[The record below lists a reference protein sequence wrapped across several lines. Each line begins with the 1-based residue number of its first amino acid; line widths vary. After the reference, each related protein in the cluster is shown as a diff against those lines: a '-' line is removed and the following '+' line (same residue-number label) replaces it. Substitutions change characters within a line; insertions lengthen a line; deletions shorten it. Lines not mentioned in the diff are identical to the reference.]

1 MRITDST
8 GGCWPTP
15 LQELLLKAT
24 LLKTNAALQAW
35 EEWYGQDGLERLD
48 NGSYRLLPL
57 TYRNLQG
64 LGYQDP
70 VLMKLKGIS
79 RRAWCENHLV
89 FRRMAPVLAAF
100 YRAGISTLLLKGAAL
115 TLLHYQDFGLR
126 PMQDLDILVPEER
139 ALDAVALLEEQGWS
153 RGTLAAVKL
162 GNFFLSYRQSADFTR
177 QAQER
182 LDLHWHVLFQA
193 CHREADQL
201 FWEASVPIEFE
212 RIATRAL
219 CPTDQLLHACV
230 HGVAW
235 NDIPPLRWV
244 ADACCVIESSVI
256 DWQRLLH
263 MAAKCQ
269 VVPPL
274 RDAMRYLV
282 NTVGAPIP
290 QEVVQKLESMPV
302 SPTEQLEYQFYLKQL
317 GTPGM
322 RQTVQ
327 ALYPQ
332 YRRTMQGKS
341 WFTRV
346 VGIPLFLQHYWN
358 LDRPWQAIPRAF
370 SYGITRMRQV
380 WSEKRV
386 KREVFTFNF

>member
-1 MRITDST
+1 MLITDST

-24 LLKTNAALQAW
+24 LLKTSVALQAW
-35 EEWYGQDGLERLD
+35 QEWFGQEGLDRLD

-57 TYRNLQG
+57 AYRNLQS

-70 VLMKLKGIS
+70 VLMKLKGVN

-89 FRRMAPVLAAF
+89 FRRMAPVLGAF
-100 YRAGISTLLLKGAAL
+100 HNAGISTLLLKGAAL
-115 TLLHYQDFGLR
+115 TLLHYRDFGLR

-139 ALDAVALLEEQGWS
+139 ALDAVALLEAQGWS
-153 RGTLAAVKL
+153 RSTLPAVRL
-162 GNFFLSYRQSADFTR
+162 GEFFLSYRQSADFTR
-177 QAQER
+177 QPQER

-201 FWEASVPIEFE
+201 FWEASIPVEFE
-212 RIATRAL
+212 GISTRAL

-244 ADACCVIESSVI
+244 ADACCVLESSPI

-263 MAAKCQ
+263 VATTCR

-274 RDAMRYLV
+274 RDALRYLV
-282 NTVGAPIP
+282 NTVGAAIP
-290 QEVVQKLESMPV
+290 EEVVQTLESIPI
-302 SPTEQLEYQFYLKQL
+302 SPTDQLEYQFYLKQL

-322 RQTVQ
+322 RQTVR

-332 YRRTMQGKS
+332 YRRTVQGKT
-341 WFTRV
+341 WLKKMA
-346 VGIPLFLQHYWN
+346 GIPLFLQHYWN
-358 LDRPWQAIPRAF
+358 LDRPWRAIPRTF
-370 SYGITRMRQV
+370 SYAIKRTRQV
-380 WSEKRV
+380 WSERRLKT
-386 KREVFTFNF
+386 EAFSS

>member
-1 MRITDST
+1 
-8 GGCWPTP
+8 
-15 LQELLLKAT
+15 
-24 LLKTNAALQAW
+24 
-35 EEWYGQDGLERLD
+35 
-48 NGSYRLLPL
+48 
-57 TYRNLQG
+57 
-64 LGYQDP
+64 
-70 VLMKLKGIS
+70 
-79 RRAWCENHLV
+79 
-89 FRRMAPVLAAF
+89 MAPVLAAF

-126 PMQDLDILVPEER
+126 PMQDLDILVPEKR

-193 CHREADQL
+193 SHREADQL

-256 DWQRLLH
+256 DWQRLLR

-370 SYGITRMRQV
+370 SYGIKRMRQV

-386 KREVFTFNF
+386 KREVFTLNF